1 MKALI
6 GVLFISG
13 LVVTMIG
20 LVSGEPLEAA
30 CGLVLVFLSWLWAL
44 AED

>member
-6 GVLFISG
+6 GVLFIAG
-13 LVVTMIG
+13 LVVTMLG
-20 LVSGEPLEAA
+20 LVSSEPLEAA
-30 CGLVLVFLSWLWAL
+30 CGLALVFLSWLWAL